1 MLFGQD
7 RNQMRQ
13 VFIDAWK
20 KHTGKQV
27 LEPLERIIANIVTMH
42 PEYHKVLEN
51 EDSALE
57 KEYLPDMGESNPF
70 LHMGLHISIHE
81 QVSINQPTG
90 ITDIYNALLAKHQD
104 PHLVEHLIMDCLAEM
119 IWEAQRNNAM
129 PNEAK
134 YLECLKSLER

>member
-13 VFIDAWK
+13 VFIDAWR
-20 KHTGKQV
+20 KHTSKQA
-27 LEPLERIIANIVTMH
+27 LEPLEQIIANIVSMH

-57 KEYLPDMGESNPF
+57 KEYLPEMGESNPF

-81 QVSINQPTG
+81 QISINQPVG
-90 ITDIYNALLAKHQD
+90 IWDIYNALLAKYQD
-104 PHLVEHLIMDCLAEM
+104 PHQVEHLIMDCLGEM
-119 IWEAQRNNAM
+119 IWEAQRNNTL
-129 PNEAK
+129 PNEGK
-134 YLECLKSLER
+134 YLECLKNLDI